1 MTRRT
6 PEHSSNRND
15 QLTPGIAI
23 EPSATVCLSLDS
35 TMTTFLFT
43 DIAGS
48 TRLWQQNPAAMEAA
62 LAAHDQLLNEAV
74 IESGGRVFKH
84 TGDGVAAVF
93 EEPVAAVEAA
103 TEIQRRLN
111 ETPHGEL
118 GTLSIRIGIHTGTAA
133 EREGDYFGLAVSRTA
148 RLMDA
153 GHGGQVLCSAV
164 TGELVEEAGIPLV
177 DLGEHR
183 LRDLTSPER
192 IYQVTVDGIAD
203 DFPRLRTLD
212 AAPNNLPH
220 FSTSF
225 VGREAEL
232 GELDEL
238 LDQQRMVTIA
248 GVGGAGKTRLA
259 LHVAADV
266 APRFSDGVWLVELAT
281 VTDANAIDA
290 AVVAAFDLQQSSGTS
305 PRQVILEHVSAR
317 EMVVVVDNCEH
328 LIDAAAGL
336 IDDILNAAPKVS
348 VIATSRELLG
358 ISGEVSYRLRSM
370 AVPDRDELDLQEIRS
385 ADAIGLF
392 AERATAGR
400 PDFAVTSENA
410 STVADICRRLDGMP
424 LAIELAAAR
433 LRSFSL
439 EQIASYL
446 DQRFRLLTGGAR
458 TAMPRQQTLTAAI
471 DWSYRLLSGPE
482 KALFRRLSVFSGGF
496 TFEAV
501 ETICSGD
508 PIAELD
514 VLELL
519 PALVD
524 KSLVVVDEVHGA
536 SRYGLLETLRQYARD
551 RLDEESG
558 SDEWRRRHAHFF
570 GRLSGPE
577 IRRRIWGP
585 DGPQI
590 RREIQA
596 EMANLRQAMTWAIG
610 AEETELAIAS
620 LYPYSRVSL
629 ARGQWSELLSWCEQI
644 ADQVTEETPPLD
656 KASWLTTYGA
666 AHYLGGDSI
675 RAIELVEESVAIFR
689 ELDEQGMEA
698 DVVVDFARALNNLSL
713 FLLYSDRG
721 GPRNEIYT
729 AMQDEVLELGR
740 RSEDQF
746 TIAMALANLAH
757 HRDPGGDPVAAR
769 RLFEEAEAAARGLG
783 SDRLAGLASQRAF
796 FEFSQGEWEEAA
808 CQFETAERLS
818 EDLDRANPQLR
829 AGLAACRVELGD
841 LSAAEDYVDAATEVL
856 ADPETRSGMSSH
868 QLLLA
873 LGAGVDRALRLFER
887 VATAAGASEALAGR
901 DLTVR
906 WDLVDHLE
914 RAVAEARST
923 MDEDRFEV
931 ASQRG
936 RSMSDDQLTT
946 FVVEPRSPIR
956 G

>member
-1 MTRRT
+1 
-6 PEHSSNRND
+6 
-15 QLTPGIAI
+15 
-23 EPSATVCLSLDS
+23 
-35 TMTTFLFT
+35 MTTFLFT

-48 TRLWQQNPAAMEAA
+48 TRLWQQHPAAMETA

-74 IESGGRVFKH
+74 IASGGRVFKH
-84 TGDGVAAVF
+84 TGDGMAAVF
-93 EEPVAAVEAA
+93 DDPVAAVKAA
-103 TEIQRRLN
+103 TDIQRRLT
-111 ETPHGEL
+111 ETPHDEVGA
-118 GTLSIRIGIHTGTAA
+118 LSIRIGIHTGTAA
-133 EREGDYFGLAVSRTA
+133 KREGDYFGLAVSRTA

-164 TGELVEEAGIPLV
+164 TGELVKGAGIPLV

-192 IYQVTVDGIAD
+192 IYQVTVDGMAD
-203 DFPRLRTLD
+203 EFPRLRTLD

-220 FSTSF
+220 FTTSF
-225 VGREAEL
+225 IGREVEL

-238 LDQQRMVTIA
+238 LAQHRMVTIS

-266 APRFSDGVWLVELAT
+266 APGFSDGVWLVELAT
-281 VTDANAIDA
+281 VTDPDAIDA
-290 AVVAAFDLQQSSGTS
+290 AVVSALNLQQSSGTS
-305 PRQVILEHVSAR
+305 PRQAILEHVSAR
-317 EMVVVVDNCEH
+317 EMLIVVDNCEH

-336 IDDILNAAPKVS
+336 IDDILNAAPNVS

-358 ISGEVSYRLRSM
+358 IGGEVSYRLRSM
-370 AVPDRDELDLQEIRS
+370 AVPDRDEQDLQEIRS

-392 AERATAGR
+392 LERAATGR

-410 STVADICRRLDGMP
+410 STVAEICRRLDGMP

-439 EQIASYL
+439 EQVASYL

-471 DWSYRLLSGPE
+471 DWSYRLLSEPE

-501 ETICSGD
+501 EAVCTGD
-508 PIAELD
+508 PIVEFD

-551 RLDEESG
+551 RLDEEG
-558 SDEWRRRHAHFF
+558 NSDSWRRRHAQFF
-570 GRLSGPE
+570 ARLSGPN

-585 DGPQI
+585 DGPEI
-590 RREIQA
+590 RRKIHA

-610 AEETELAIAS
+610 AGEAELAIAS
-620 LYPYSRVSL
+620 LYPYSRISL
-629 ARGQWSELLSWCEQI
+629 ALGQWSELLTWCEQM
-644 ADQVTEETPPLD
+644 ADLVTEETAPLD
-656 KASWLTTYGA
+656 RASWLMAYGA
-666 AHYLGGDSI
+666 ALYLGGDNA

-689 ELDEQGMEA
+689 DLDGQGMDG
-698 DVVVDFARALNNLSL
+698 DVVVDFARALNNLSM
-713 FLLYSDRG
+713 FLLYSDRA

-729 AMQDEVLELGR
+729 EIQGEVLELGR

-769 RLFEEAEAAARGLG
+769 RLFEEAEEAARGLG

-808 CQFETAERLS
+808 RQFEAAGRHS
-818 EDLDRANPQLR
+818 EDLDTADPQLR
-829 AGLAACRVELGD
+829 AGLAACRVEQGD
-841 LSAAEDYVDAATEVL
+841 LSAADDFVATASEIL
-856 ADPETRSGMSSH
+856 ADPETRSGMTSH

-873 LGAGVDRALRLFER
+873 FGAGVDRALGLFER
-887 VATAAGASEALAGR
+887 VAAASGASQALAER

-906 WDLVDHLE
+906 WDLVDYLE
-914 RAVAEARST
+914 LAVDEARST
-923 MDEDRFEV
+923 LDEEV
-931 ASQRG
+931 FDAALHRG
-936 RSMSDDQLTT
+936 RSMNDDQLTS
-946 FVVEPRSPIR
+946 FVVESRPPMR
-956 G
+956 GA